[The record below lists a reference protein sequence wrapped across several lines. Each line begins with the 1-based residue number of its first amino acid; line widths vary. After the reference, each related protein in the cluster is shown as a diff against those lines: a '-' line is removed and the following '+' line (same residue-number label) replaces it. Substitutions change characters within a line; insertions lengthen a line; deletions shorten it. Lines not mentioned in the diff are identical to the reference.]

1 MTDFF
6 AEINGHQVVNVS
18 RMTSQGAGSEVPVC
32 LTCGAHFA
40 TRREIEATICPA
52 AGGARGHDLV
62 TDPGTGL
69 LYCTRCP
76 LVAYD
81 QLDARSSPTCPM
93 PLQSWADLED

>member
-6 AEINGHQVVNVS
+6 AEINGHQVANLS
-18 RMTSQGAGSEVPVC
+18 RMTPQGPATEVPVC

-40 TRREIEATICPA
+40 TRREIESTTCPA
-52 AGGARGHDLV
+52 STVSAGHDLV
-62 TDPGTGL
+62 ADPETGL

-81 QLDARSSPTCPM
+81 LHDARSSPTCPM
-93 PLQSWADLED
+93 PLQSWADLDE